1 MIYQYD
7 FFHLFLLQ
15 LACRIMSIATH
26 YFLSASFCWMLAEG
40 IHIYNKIVRVFS
52 NKKYNKVFFV
62 LGWGKCNSK
71 ITWPASMQIY
81 WNKTKRLHQKRV
93 QLPQDWFG
101 TPTWP
106 SFYCFGTSIWP
117 PWKHSLTLKP
127 LLFGLNVWLLVSN
140 FEEQFP
146 IPTVGQLSG
155 DRWPTFGRQSVLS
168 SCSLNWTSEWL
179 VKLFHLSGFAPKP
192 I

>member
-1 MIYQYD
+1 MPCKILPMRKTITRKIAFEHVKLTVIVVGNLSIW

-15 LACRIMSIATH
+15 LACRIISIATH

-71 ITWPASMQIY
+71 KTWPASMQIY
-81 WNKTKRLHQKRV
+81 WNKRKRLHQKRV
-93 QLPQDWFG
+93 QFPQDWFG

-106 SFYCFGTSIWP
+106 SFYCFGTSIWQ
-117 PWKHSLTLKP
+117 PWRHVKTLS
-127 LLFGLNVWLLVSN
+127 NVK
-140 FEEQFP
+140 
-146 IPTVGQLSG
+146 T
-155 DRWPTFGRQSVLS
+155 
-168 SCSLNWTSEWL
+168 TSFRSERL
-179 VKLFHLSGFAPKP
+179 IASE
-192 I
+192 